1 MFNCKYVYHE
11 NGLRII
17 DEKLGCFFLFFKD
30 MKFIRITK
38 TLKNQWLVASYE
50 RNIIFNSL
58 SGKNIIALEFT
69 GNALPEVLFKIKDD
83 FDKNGVKYSYFEQTP
98 AIFEES

>member
-1 MFNCKYVYHE
+1 MSFLLYVKKE
-11 NGLRII
+11 R
-17 DEKLGCFFLFFKD
+17 
-30 MKFIRITK
+30 K
-38 TLKNQWLVASYE
+38 TFA
-50 RNIIFNSL
+50 RIIFNSL

>member
-1 MFNCKYVYHE
+1 MYHE
-11 NGLRII
+11 KGLRII

-38 TLKNQWLVASYE
+38 TLKNQWLVASYD